1 MTQTFKRLFLFF
13 LIIFGSTFYFFW
25 PKQLTSPPQNETM
38 PVIAITQII
47 EHHTLDT
54 VRKGLMVEL
63 AANGFDEKSAKIIYE
78 NAHGNVATATQIG
91 TKFASLQPKILVALS
106 TQSAQILLPLTSTMS
121 VPLVFTAVTN
131 PVAAKLI
138 SKKPESLP
146 LVTGVSDFMEPEPQ
160 LEMMRAFLPH
170 LVTLGVLYNPAEV
183 NSVSFLNEMETVAKT
198 KGIRLVY
205 AALNT
210 TADATSATISLIGK
224 VDAIYFPNDNTA
236 MAAVGAIVLAAL
248 KHKVPVFANDS
259 ASVEKGALAALAYDR
274 YAMGR
279 KTGEIVSAIL
289 KGTKPNNIPV
299 VYDTPS
305 EVVVNEKTLIS
316 LNVPLPKMAKEI
328 RKL

>member
-1 MTQTFKRLFLFF
+1 MTQNFKRLLLFF
-13 LIIFGSTFYFFW
+13 LIIVGSTFYFFW
-25 PKQLTSPPQNETM
+25 PKQYSSSSQSKNL

-54 VRKGLMVEL
+54 VRKGLVAEL

-78 NAHGNVATATQIG
+78 NAHGNVSTATQIG
-91 TKFASLQPKILVALS
+91 TKFASLHPKILVALS
-106 TQSAQILLPLTSTMS
+106 TQSAQILLPLVSTMS

-138 SKKPESLP
+138 IKKSEPLP

-160 LEMMRAFLPH
+160 LDMMRAFLPH
-170 LVTLGVLYNPAEV
+170 LATLGVLFNPAEV
-183 NSVSFLNEMETVAKT
+183 NSVSFLNEMEKVAKT
-198 KGIRLVY
+198 KGIRLIY
-205 AALNT
+205 TALNN
-210 TADATSATISLIGK
+210 TADATSATTSLIGK

-259 ASVEKGALAALAYDR
+259 ASVERGVLAALAYDR

-289 KGTKPNNIPV
+289 KGKKPLDIPI

-305 EVVVNEKTLIS
+305 EVVVNEKTLVS
-316 LNVPLPKMAKEI
+316 LNLSLPKMTKEI